1 MRSCRAWL
9 GGARGLASK
18 AVFRAPHEGA
28 ERWGLNP
35 GRLVLD
41 VLYRSERPLTPV
53 SYTHLTL
60 PTILLV

>member
-41 VLYRSERPLTPV
+41 VHSEEGRRGGMKG
-53 SYTHLTL
+53 HDA
-60 PTILLV
+60 